1 MEKHPTNLD
10 SFRRD
15 LRDAMTR
22 AECGQLDLMRDYGVS
37 QAIISNFLSGR
48 RGISAGSM
56 LKLWP
61 FVYGEIEAPIAS
73 PTTPPAECEGS
84 QAARPVP

>member
-1 MEKHPTNLD
+1 MEKHPSNLD

-15 LRDAMTR
+15 LREAMTR
-22 AECGQLDLMRDYGVS
+22 AEYGQIDLMRDYGVN

-61 FVYGEIEAPIAS
+61 FVYGQDEVC
-73 PTTPPAECEGS
+73 TPAHKEGL
-84 QAARPVP
+84 AAR